1 MINFKIFNAS
11 EARVNLFKIF
21 RMVAQGE
28 EVVIVNKDTDQ
39 KFKVSLFEDE
49 RLEDDTEAVLQEM
62 AKINI
67 KALSPKEIREIIL
80 TKYDDKKY
88 LY

>member
-67 KALSPKEIREIIL
+67 KTLSPKEIREIIL